1 MDTSRA
7 YADALDR
14 HDELRG
20 FRERF
25 VIADPELIYLD
36 GNSLGRLPKA
46 TQERLRTAVDREW
59 GERLI
64 RGWNEGWYEAAI
76 RVGGKLAELIGA
88 QSEEV
93 IIADSTSVNL
103 YKAAMAAALARP
115 GRPKIITD
123 DLNFPSD
130 VYILKS
136 VAQQTG
142 GRSIQILQ
150 SPDGINMPR
159 DILRGALGEDTAFV
173 SLSHTAF
180 KSGFTHDLVEV
191 TRMIHQVGALA
202 IWDMSHSVG
211 AVQISLNEAEV
222 DLAVGCTYKY
232 LNGGPGAPAFL
243 YVRQDLQPSLVN
255 PITGWFS
262 QKQPFEMDL
271 DYLPAPG
278 MRRYLSGTPPTL
290 SLLAIEPGV
299 DLLREAGM
307 ARVRAKSVNQT
318 SYLIGLWQ
326 ERLEELGFTL
336 MSPSEADDRGGH
348 VALSHEYGLAIDQA
362 LIHEAGVIP
371 DFRPPDNIRLGLS
384 PLYTSYA
391 EIHEAVD
398 RMARIVTERRYR
410 LYQGDAPAVI

>member
-1 MDTSRA
+1 
-7 YADALDR
+7 
-14 HDELRG
+14 
-20 FRERF
+20 
-25 VIADPELIYLD
+25 
-36 GNSLGRLPKA
+36 
-46 TQERLRTAVDREW
+46 
-59 GERLI
+59 
-64 RGWNEGWYEAAI
+64 
-76 RVGGKLAELIGA
+76 
-88 QSEEV
+88 
-93 IIADSTSVNL
+93 
-103 YKAAMAAALARP
+103 
-115 GRPKIITD
+115 
-123 DLNFPSD
+123 
-130 VYILKS
+130 
-136 VAQQTG
+136 
-142 GRSIQILQ
+142 
-150 SPDGINMPR
+150 
-159 DILRGALGEDTAFV
+159 
-173 SLSHTAF
+173 
-180 KSGFTHDLVEV
+180 
-191 TRMIHQVGALA
+191 
-202 IWDMSHSVG
+202 MSHSVG